1 LRSGSAAPGSSNNV
15 INWKTDLI
23 QPYMFQTLGRS
34 QVAYYQVLAGNN
46 PNYNVEMVAG
56 SIAWA
61 R

>member
-1 LRSGSAAPGSSNNV
+1 M
-15 INWKTDLI
+15 
-23 QPYMFQTLGRS
+23 QPYMYQTLGRS
-34 QVAYYQVLAGNN
+34 QVAYYQALAGNN